1 MKGQVVTGQVVK
13 GQMTGAAAARTRR
26 RSIRPLLM
34 FPLAFVIVAILW
46 EGYKSVGPPNGG
58 RVLGMRVLAR
68 TDERAM
74 PHIWD
79 MLARFGRSE
88 VRGGQ
93 DTILVVVIRA
103 SWYSFR
109 CALAA
114 FAFGSALGVALAV
127 LMARFKVLE
136 RALMPYLV
144 ISQTVP
150 IIVLAPLIMALM
162 AYNSRELAST
172 TWLAAVLLGVFL
184 AFFPVAVG
192 TLRGLQATDAAPLEL
207 MDSYAAGWWRTLWK
221 LRFPSAVPYIAP
233 ALRLAGAASVV
244 GVTVSEISLG
254 VKFGVGRLI
263 LSYGQEATSDPPK
276 LFTAVFGAAALGL
289 IMAGLV
295 VSLDRLLMRHRPPEA
310 V

>member
-1 MKGQVVTGQVVK
+1 MK
-13 GQMTGAAAARTRR
+13 RPRL
-26 RSIRPLLM
+26 RPLLM
-34 FPLAFVIVAILW
+34 FPLAFLVVAALW
-46 EGYKSVGPPNGG
+46 EGYKSVGPHDGG
-58 RVLGMRVLAR
+58 TVLGVRILAR
-68 TDERAM
+68 TDDRFM

-79 MLARFGRSE
+79 MLRRFGRSE
-88 VRGGQ
+88 VRGGA
-93 DTILVVVIRA
+93 DSILVVVVRA

-109 CALAA
+109 CALSA
-114 FAFGSALGVALAV
+114 FVVGSALGVGLAV
-127 LMARFKVLE
+127 LMARFRVLE

-162 AYNSRELAST
+162 AYNSRDLADS

-184 AFFPVAVG
+184 AFFPVSVG
-192 TLRGLQATDAAPLEL
+192 TLRGLQSTPAASLEL

-289 IMAGLV
+289 LMAGLV
-295 VSLDRLLMRHRPPEA
+295 VGIDRLLMRHRPPEA

>member
-1 MKGQVVTGQVVK
+1 VKKRSVVK
-13 GQMTGAAAARTRR
+13 RVRL
-26 RSIRPLLM
+26 RPLLM
-34 FPLAFVIVAILW
+34 FPLAFIVVAALW
-46 EGYKSVGPPNGG
+46 EGYKAVGPHDGG
-58 RVLGMRVLAR
+58 TVLGVRILAR
-68 TDERAM
+68 TDDRFM
-74 PHIWD
+74 PHIWS
-79 MLARFGRSE
+79 MLQRFGRSE
-88 VRGGQ
+88 VRGGA
-93 DTILVVVIRA
+93 DSILVVVVRA
-103 SWYSFR
+103 SWYSLR
-109 CALAA
+109 CALTA
-114 FAFGSALGVALAV
+114 FLVGSALGVGLAV
-127 LMARFKVLE
+127 LMARFRVVE

-162 AYNSRELAST
+162 AYNSRDLADK

-184 AFFPVAVG
+184 AFFPVSVG
-192 TLRGLQATDAAPLEL
+192 TLRGLQSTPAASLEL

-221 LRFPSAVPYIAP
+221 LRFPSAVPYLAP

-254 VKFGVGRLI
+254 VRFGVGRLI

-289 IMAGLV
+289 VMAGLV
-295 VSLDRLLMRHRPPEA
+295 VSIDHLLMRHRPPEA

>member
-1 MKGQVVTGQVVK
+1 
-13 GQMTGAAAARTRR
+13 
-26 RSIRPLLM
+26 M
-34 FPLAFVIVAILW
+34 FPLAFLVVAALW
-46 EGYKSVGPPNGG
+46 EGYKAVGPHDGG
-58 RVLGMRVLAR
+58 TVFGVRILAR
-68 TDERAM
+68 TDDRFM

-79 MLARFGRSE
+79 MLQRFSRPE
-88 VRGGQ
+88 VRGGA
-93 DTILVVVIRA
+93 DSILVVVVRA

-114 FAFGSALGVALAV
+114 FLVGSALGVALAV
-127 LMARFKVLE
+127 LMARFRVVE

-162 AYNSRELAST
+162 AYNSRDLADK

-184 AFFPVAVG
+184 AFFPVSVG
-192 TLRGLQATDAAPLEL
+192 TLRGLQSTPAAALEL

-221 LRFPSAVPYIAP
+221 LRFPSAVSYIAP

-289 IMAGLV
+289 VMAGMV
-295 VSLDRLLMRHRPPEA
+295 VSIDRLLMRHRPPEA

>member
-1 MKGQVVTGQVVK
+1 MQ
-13 GQMTGAAAARTRR
+13 RPRL
-26 RSIRPLLM
+26 RPLLM
-34 FPLAFVIVAILW
+34 FPLAFLVVAALW
-46 EGYKSVGPPNGG
+46 EGYKAVGPHDGG
-58 RVLGMRVLAR
+58 TVLGVRILAR
-68 TDERAM
+68 TDDRFM

-79 MLARFGRSE
+79 MLRRFGRSE
-88 VRGGQ
+88 VRGGA
-93 DTILVVVIRA
+93 DSILVVVVRA

-109 CALAA
+109 CAFAA
-114 FAFGSALGVALAV
+114 FLVGSALGVGLAV
-127 LMARFKVLE
+127 LMARFRVLE
-136 RALMPYLV
+136 RAIMPYLV
-144 ISQTVP
+144 VSQTVP

-162 AYNSRELAST
+162 AYNSRDLADA

-184 AFFPVAVG
+184 AFFPVSVG
-192 TLRGLQATDAAPLEL
+192 TLRGLQSTPAASLEL

-254 VKFGVGRLI
+254 VRFGVGRLI

-289 IMAGLV
+289 VMAGLV
-295 VSLDRLLMRHRPPEA
+295 VGLDRLLMRHRPPEA